1 MGTEKEET
9 RAAGQV
15 ARNDMSFQSGDVLRG
30 GRYEIDRLL
39 GPGLDKAVY
48 LAHDRMLGCP
58 VALDVI
64 PNDALMSS
72 GLTVSAWE
80 TLVLGQLGDHRNIGT
95 VLERW
100 EETGAAFMVSRY
112 LSGGSLRDL
121 IARRRESGEPLLP
134 EEILRWATEISRGL
148 AHIHE
153 RGMLHRDLQ
162 PRNVLFDEWD
172 TAHLVDFDLAVSLDA
187 PEMSDISNREVI
199 AYLAP
204 EAMLGG
210 RLDERADLYS
220 LGATIYEMCSG
231 SPPYV
236 GSRDEILAS
245 QRDGSAA
252 PIEREDLPEGLHRLV
267 LSLLAIDRDQRP
279 RRAEDV
285 IALLD
290 ALHTPTRELE
300 RLLSSDESAVLEF
313 KSSLRVPVREPSPG
327 LTRKELERQLETSVL
342 KTIAAF
348 LNTHGG
354 TLVIGVGPGG
364 KVTGVEADYPRVH
377 GHSRDSWRLT
387 FDNVVAR
394 DLGAQATNRISLEL
408 EPFDGRTVAIV
419 RCQPREEPTWLGGEL
434 FVRRTASTARLSPQE
449 TVAWIHERWH

>member
-1 MGTEKEET
+1 MGNEKD
-9 RAAGQV
+9 GF
-15 ARNDMSFQSGDVLRG
+15 FQSGDVLRN
-30 GRYEIDRLL
+30 GRYEIDRLI
-39 GPGLDKAVY
+39 GPGLEKAVY
-48 LAHDRMLGCP
+48 LAHDQMLGCA

-64 PNDALMSS
+64 PNDALMPS

-100 EETGAAFMVSRY
+100 DEAGAAFMVSRY

-121 IARRRESGEPLLP
+121 IARRRESGEPLYP

-148 AHIHE
+148 AHIHG
-153 RGMLHRDLQ
+153 RGMLYRDLQ
-162 PRNVLFDEWD
+162 PRNVLFDEWA

-187 PEMSDISNREVI
+187 PEMGDISNREVI

-204 EAMLGG
+204 EAMLGV

-231 SPPYV
+231 SPPYA

-245 QRDGSAA
+245 QRDDSVA
-252 PIEREDLPEGLHRLV
+252 PIEREDLPVGLHGLI
-267 LSLLAIDRDQRP
+267 LSLLASDRDQRP

-285 IALLD
+285 IDWLN
-290 ALHTPTRELE
+290 ALHTAPRELE
-300 RLLSSDESAVLEF
+300 RLLSSDESAELEF
-313 KSSLRVPVREPSPG
+313 KSSLRVPVGEQRTE
-327 LTRKELERQLETSVL
+327 LTRKELELQLERSSL

-348 LNTHGG
+348 LNTKGG

-364 KVTGVEADYPRVH
+364 KVTGVEVDYPRLRE
-377 GHSRDSWRLT
+377 HSRDSSRLT
-387 FDNVVAR
+387 FDDVVAR
-394 DLGAQATNRISLEL
+394 DLGAQVTNHISLEL
-408 EPFDGRTVAIV
+408 EPIDGRTVAIV

-449 TVAWIHERWH
+449 TVAWIHERWR